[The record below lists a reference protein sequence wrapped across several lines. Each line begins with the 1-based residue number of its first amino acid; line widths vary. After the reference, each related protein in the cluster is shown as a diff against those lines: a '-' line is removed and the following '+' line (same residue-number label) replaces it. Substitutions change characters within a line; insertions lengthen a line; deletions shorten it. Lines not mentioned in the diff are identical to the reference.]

1 MTYTGLIKEE
11 VKKSKDDLDQV
22 IKSKSDNYS
31 LPREN
36 EIGQERTETALIVN
50 PTSGGGSTGKDWE
63 TQYTKIKEALAK
75 LLAKSHISCSL
86 KNLEMELLLQ
96 ESC

>member
-63 TQYTKIKEALAK
+63 TQYTIIKERTWQRATSRA
-75 LLAKSHISCSL
+75 H
-86 KNLEMELLLQ
+86 
-96 ESC
+96 